1 MSEKT
6 DEKRGV
12 ISGWLLMLGVA
23 VVSRVIS
30 NAIVVEGSHP
40 LEAIV
45 VAIVL
50 GIGLRNAGL
59 VPKAC
64 FEGVSRFE
72 KVLVLGIVLLGAS
85 LTLEILKIEPYALV
99 VLAVTMLVGFW
110 SIYFL
115 TRKIGF
121 GEKLGTLLAVGTTI
135 CGGTAIAI
143 TSPLIEAKQEETGY
157 ALGTIAIW
165 GLIALFVYPY
175 LAHLFSFSQ
184 TVFGVWASTA
194 IHSTPQVVGA
204 GYLFGDRAGQ
214 IATMVKLT
222 RNIFMIPL
230 AFVIGVWYLK
240 KKISLSKKQAG
251 QQRVSSGDNP
261 GQEQMRKGADKWKV
275 IAKGFPWFLLGY
287 VVMALLR
294 GFGFFTPSGVHYF
307 TVGGKF
313 LILMGMAGIGLNT
326 DLKKMVRLGARP
338 FIAGFIASIIVAA
351 VSLVMIRAVGI
362 W

>member
-1 MSEKT
+1 MST
-6 DEKRGV
+6 VTNKRETV
-12 ISGWLLMLGVA
+12 IPGWLLMFGVA
-23 VVSRVIS
+23 IISQVIS
-30 NAIVVEGSHP
+30 NAIVVGGSHP

-50 GIGLRNAGL
+50 GVALRNVNL
-59 VPKAC
+59 VPKIC
-64 FEGVSRFE
+64 YRGVSKFE
-72 KVLVLGIVLLGAS
+72 KVLVWGIVLLGAS
-85 LTLEILKIEPYALV
+85 LTLEILKVEPYALL

-115 TRKIGF
+115 TKRMGF

-143 TSPLIEAKQEETGY
+143 TSPLIEAKEEETGY

-175 LAHLFSFSQ
+175 IAHLLNFSQ

-204 GYLFGDRAGQ
+204 GYIYGDKAGQ

-230 AFVIGVWYLK
+230 AFVIGVWYLRK
-240 KKISLSKKQAG
+240 RLSINNMG
-251 QQRVSSGDNP
+251 QKEIN
-261 GQEQMRKGADKWKV
+261 KWSV
-275 IAKGFPWFLLGY
+275 IAKGFPWFLFGY
-287 VVMALLR
+287 VAMAVLR
-294 GFGFFTPSGVHYF
+294 GFGFFSPSGIHYF
-307 TVGGKF
+307 TEGGKF

-326 DLKKMVRLGARP
+326 DLKKMVKIGVKP
-338 FIAGFIASIIVAA
+338 FIAGFIASAIVA
-351 VSLVMIRAVGI
+351 VISLIIIDVVGI
-362 W
+362 R